1 MCTRVY
7 LPWKML
13 CKHEMLCIWPLHVPS
28 WSSCWSFSKTS
39 SQPTL
44 ESSECS
50 FVSEWLA
57 HAFSLATT
65 KYSKKALA
73 MINGLFSRGWV
84 ARPIAL
90 FSFRSIHCDQN
101 TIVFWQQQKPSI
113 VWTVLRTAYTPY
125 HPSRRAPKTP
135 VATRW
140 HSCDSTWYLVKLKIQ
155 WKFGEGIPFFF
166 WSILDVV

>member
-65 KYSKKALA
+65 DQIFQESTGNDKRPLFQRMSGKTNSTFFIPQYSLWPKHD
-73 MINGLFSRGWV
+73 LF
-84 ARPIAL
+84 
-90 FSFRSIHCDQN
+90 
-101 TIVFWQQQKPSI
+101 FWQQQKPSI

-155 WKFGEGIPFFF
+155 WKFGEGIPFFWGEVF
-166 WSILDVV
+166 